1 MKWLHLS
8 RENIL
13 NSIMKSKVK
22 EKSIITERLKDMSKE
37 RREIENLMKNHK
49 LGNWGL
55 GQTRA
60 LFEYDE
66 NQYDK
71 ERMEM
76 DNIILAEMKAGVVDD
91 VTMENRDIYMME
103 HLEEQAIEMR
113 ENEALKL
120 DMRDEGERDG
130 EELW

>member
-1 MKWLHLS
+1 MSLS

-37 RREIENLMKNHK
+37 RREIENIMKKHK
-49 LGNWGL
+49 LGDWRL

-76 DNIILAEMKAGVVDD
+76 EKIILAEMKAGIVDD

-120 DMRDEGERDG
+120 DMREEGDRDE

>member
-1 MKWLHLS
+1 MSLS

-76 DNIILAEMKAGVVDD
+76 DNIILSEMKAGVIDD
-91 VTMENRDIYMME
+91 VTMENRDIYMM
-103 HLEEQAIEMR
+103 
-113 ENEALKL
+113 
-120 DMRDEGERDG
+120 
-130 EELW
+130 

>member
-1 MKWLHLS
+1 MSLS

-49 LGNWGL
+49 LGNWAL

-76 DNIILAEMKAGVVDD
+76 EQIILAEMKAGIVDD

-120 DMRDEGERDG
+120 DMREEGDRDE